1 MVEGVTSAGSSAAAL
16 ARRPAPARLGLTAHI
31 DTFARDHLPPQEQW
45 PEFLFELPELQYPQ
59 KLNCAAELLDR
70 AIAQGWGDRP
80 VIHAH
85 HGEGRT
91 TVTYRQLLALANRIA
106 HVLTEDLGL
115 VPGSRV
121 LLRSPNTPMLA
132 ACLFAVWKAGC
143 IVVPTMRLL
152 RAKELRQVIDKA
164 RVDIALCDIRLRDEL
179 DAAARSCGNPQRI
192 VYFGSGEPDSLER
205 RLESKPAE
213 YRNIE
218 TASDDVAVI
227 AFTSGTTGVPKAAL
241 HFHRNVMAM
250 CDCWPRSIL
259 RPRPDDIFCGTP
271 PLAFTYGL
279 GVMLCVP
286 MRYGASTVLLE
297 SVTPAGLLATIGSF
311 RCTFVATVPTFYRQ
325 MAPIVAGCDISTLRV
340 AISSGEALPDATRV
354 LFREASGLEL
364 IDGFGATEMMQTFI
378 SHTPDRRR
386 RGATGYVIP
395 GYRAV
400 VLDENGKPCP
410 PGVTGRLAVKG
421 PTGCLYLS
429 DERQQRYVQDGWNVT
444 GDMYRVD
451 EDGYFFFQ
459 GRSDD
464 VIVSAGYNISGLE
477 VESMLLQHE
486 AVAECAVVGLPDEE
500 RGQVVSAFVILKP
513 QFAAG
518 PQLAKMLQEYVKS
531 SIAPY
536 KYPRRV
542 EFVASLPRSEAGK
555 LQRYHLRERPPTAA
569 AA

>member
-1 MVEGVTSAGSSAAAL
+1 MDAEPSAA
-16 ARRPAPARLGLTAHI
+16 RHRPVPASLGPTAHV
-31 DTFARDHLPPQEQW
+31 DTFARDHLPPREQW
-45 PEFLFELPELQYPQ
+45 PEFLFGLPEIQYPE
-59 KLNCAAELLDR
+59 KLNCAAELLDH
-70 AIAQGWGDRP
+70 AIAKGWGDRP
-80 VIHAH
+80 VIHAPP
-85 HGEGRT
+85 GEGDGQT
-91 TVTYRQLLALANRIA
+91 VVTYRQLLALSNRIA

-115 VPGSRV
+115 VPGNRV
-121 LLRSPNTPMLA
+121 LLRAPNTPMLA
-132 ACLFAVWKAGC
+132 ACFLAVWKAGG

-164 RVDIALCDIRLRDEL
+164 RVDLALCDIRLKDEL
-179 DAAARSCGNPQRI
+179 DAAARSCGKPQKL
-192 VYFGSGEPDSLER
+192 VYFGDSGPHSLER
-205 RLESKPAE
+205 RLASKPAE
-213 YRNIE
+213 YRNVE

-250 CDCWPRSIL
+250 CDCWPRSVL
-259 RPRPDDIFCGTP
+259 KPRPDDIFCGTP

-286 MRYGASTVLLE
+286 MRYGASTVLVE
-297 SVTPAGLLATIGSF
+297 TVTPPGLLVTVDRF

-325 MAPIVAGCDISTLRV
+325 MAPFVRRFDISTLRV

-378 SHTPDRRR
+378 SHTPERMR

-395 GYRAV
+395 GYDAV
-400 VLDENGKPCP
+400 VLDENGQPCP

-444 GDMYRVD
+444 GDMYRID
-451 EDGYFFFQ
+451 DDGYFFFQ
-459 GRSDD
+459 GRADD

-500 RGQVVSAFVILKP
+500 RGQIVSAFIVLKP
-513 QFAAG
+513 ELVAG
-518 PQLAKMLQEYVKS
+518 PQMAKMLQDFVKS

-542 EFVASLPRSEAGK
+542 EFVASLPRTEAGK
-555 LQRYHLRERPPTAA
+555 LQRFQLRQQAPTAVDA
-569 AA
+569 

>member
-1 MVEGVTSAGSSAAAL
+1 MVEGVMDAAAAAVAL
-16 ARRPAPARLGLTAHI
+16 TRPPPSTRLGPTAHV
-31 DTFARDHLPPQEQW
+31 DTFARDHLPPIEQW
-45 PEFLFELPELQYPQ
+45 PEFLFELPEVQYPDR
-59 KLNCAAELLDR
+59 LNCAAELLDR

-80 VIHAH
+80 VIRAPGGQ
-85 HGEGRT
+85 GET
-91 TVTYRQLLALANRIA
+91 VVTYRELLALSNRIA

-115 VPGSRV
+115 VPGNRV

-132 ACLFAVWKAGC
+132 ACLLAAWKAGC

-164 RVDIALCDIRLRDEL
+164 RVDVALCDHRLRDEL

-192 VYFGSGEPDSLER
+192 VYFGGDEPDSLER
-205 RLESKPAE
+205 RLQAKPAE
-213 YRNIE
+213 FRNIE
-218 TASDDVAVI
+218 TASDDVALI

-241 HFHRNVMAM
+241 HFHRDVMAM

-259 RPRPDDIFCGTP
+259 KPRPDDIFCGTP

-297 SVTPAGLLATIGSF
+297 SVTPPGLLETIDNF

-325 MAPIVAGCDISTLRV
+325 MAPFVGDFDVSTLRV

-378 SHTPDRRR
+378 SHTPDRVRS
-386 RGATGYVIP
+386 GATGYVIP
-395 GYRAV
+395 CYRAA
-400 VLDENGKPCP
+400 VLDEHGKPCP

-429 DERQQRYVQDGWNVT
+429 DERQERYVQNGWNVT

-451 EDGYFFFQ
+451 DDGYFFFQ

-486 AVAECAVVGLPDEE
+486 AVAECAVVGMPDEE
-500 RGQVVSAFVILKP
+500 RGQVVSAFVVLKP
-513 QFAAG
+513 DLVAG
-518 PQLAKMLQEYVKS
+518 PQLAKTLQDFVKS

-536 KYPRRV
+536 KYPRRL
-542 EFVASLPRSEAGK
+542 EFVASLPRSESGK
-555 LQRYHLRERPPTAA
+555 LQRFQLRERVPTAVVA
-569 AA
+569 

>member
-1 MVEGVTSAGSSAAAL
+1 MGT
-16 ARRPAPARLGLTAHI
+16 TAHL
-31 DTFARDHLPPQEQW
+31 DTFARDHLPPKEQW
-45 PEFLFELPELQYPQ
+45 PEFLFELPEVQYPG
-59 KLNCAAELLDR
+59 KLNCAAELLDQ
-70 AIAQGWGDRP
+70 AITQGWGDRP
-80 VIHAH
+80 VIHAPE
-85 HGEGRT
+85 GEGRT
-91 TVTYRQLLALANRIA
+91 FVTYRQLLALSNRIA

-115 VPGSRV
+115 VPGNRV

-132 ACLFAVWKAGC
+132 ACLLAVWKAGG

-164 RVDIALCDIRLRDEL
+164 RVDIALCDARLRDDL
-179 DAAARSCGNPQRI
+179 DAAIQACGNPKKI
-192 VYFGSGEPDSLER
+192 AYFGEGGPHSLER
-205 RLESKPAE
+205 MLEPKPAE
-213 YRNIE
+213 YGNVE

-227 AFTSGTTGVPKAAL
+227 AFTSGTTGLPKAAL

-250 CDCWPRSIL
+250 CDCWPRAIL
-259 RPRPDDIFCGTP
+259 KPRPDDIFCGTP

-286 MRYGASTVLLE
+286 MRFGASTVLVE
-297 SVTPAGLLATIGSF
+297 KVTPPGLLQTVDDF
-311 RCTFVATVPTFYRQ
+311 RCTFIATVPTFYRQ
-325 MAPIVAGCDISTLRV
+325 MAPFVRRFDISRLRV

-378 SHTPDRRR
+378 SHTPDRTR

-400 VLDENGKPCP
+400 VLDGNGKPCP

-429 DERQQRYVQDGWNVT
+429 DDRQLRYVQGGWNVT

-451 EDGYFFFQ
+451 DDGYFFFQ

-486 AVAECAVVGLPDEE
+486 AVAECAVVGMPDEE
-500 RGQVVSAFVILKP
+500 RGQIVSAFVVLKP
-513 QFAAG
+513 EIVPG
-518 PQLAKMLQEYVKS
+518 PQAAKMLQDFVKA

-542 EFVASLPRSEAGK
+542 EFVASLPRTEAGK
-555 LQRYHLRERPPTAA
+555 LQRFRLREHSPTVADA
-569 AA
+569 

>member
-1 MVEGVTSAGSSAAAL
+1 MVEGVMDAEAAAVAL
-16 ARRPAPARLGLTAHI
+16 TRPPPSTRLGPTAHV
-31 DTFARDHLPPQEQW
+31 DTFARDHLPPIEQW
-45 PEFLFELPELQYPQ
+45 PEFLFELPEVQYPDR
-59 KLNCAAELLDR
+59 LNCAAELLDR

-80 VIHAH
+80 VIRAPGGQ
-85 HGEGRT
+85 GET
-91 TVTYRQLLALANRIA
+91 VVTYRELLALSNRIA

-115 VPGSRV
+115 VPGNRV

-132 ACLFAVWKAGC
+132 ACLLAAWKAGC

-164 RVDIALCDIRLRDEL
+164 RVDVALCDHRLRDEL

-192 VYFGSGEPDSLER
+192 VYFGGDEPDSLER
-205 RLESKPAE
+205 RLQAKPAE
-213 YRNIE
+213 FRNIE
-218 TASDDVAVI
+218 TASDDVALI

-241 HFHRNVMAM
+241 HFHRDVMAM

-259 RPRPDDIFCGTP
+259 KPRPDDIFCGTP

-297 SVTPAGLLATIGSF
+297 SVTPAGLLETVDNF

-325 MAPIVAGCDISTLRV
+325 MAPFVADFDVSTLRV

-378 SHTPDRRR
+378 SHTPDRVRS
-386 RGATGYVIP
+386 GATGYVIP
-395 GYRAV
+395 CYRAA
-400 VLDENGKPCP
+400 VLDEHGKPCP

-429 DERQQRYVQDGWNVT
+429 DERQERYVQNGWNVT

-451 EDGYFFFQ
+451 DDGYFFFQ

-486 AVAECAVVGLPDEE
+486 AVAECAVVGMPDEE
-500 RGQVVSAFVILKP
+500 RGQVVSAFVVLKP
-513 QFAAG
+513 DLVAG
-518 PQLAKMLQEYVKS
+518 PQLAKTLQDFVKS

-536 KYPRRV
+536 KYPRRL
-542 EFVASLPRSEAGK
+542 EFVASLPRSESGK
-555 LQRYHLRERPPTAA
+555 LQRFQLRERAPTALVA
-569 AA
+569 